1 MCGGHLFAGIVCNG
15 VADVVDVY
23 QRATIEID
31 MVVIACLRMF
41 DSEYEFEVFIASYHD
56 MCHFEIFENLWH
68 HTSDSWLLL
77 RQESGQIK
85 GMFLI
90 GLLTGVVISALTAS
104 CIFVGIR
111 FGDVIQR
118 KKARTAS
125 TEGAAAQNV
134 VNDDSMAKLEAIEEV
149 IGKYYYQEE
158 DINTDQMIEGMY
170 AGIVASLGDPYSVY
184 YTEEEWKEM
193 MQETEGI
200 YYGIGA
206 YISLDK
212 TTGFGKING
221 VIENTPAQD
230 AGLRENDI
238 IYKIEGESAQ
248 GLDLTEIVSRIKG
261 EEGTTVH
268 LTIYR
273 EGEKDYLEMD
283 VVRKKIESPTVNYEM
298 LSNDI
303 GYIQITEFD
312 DVTVN
317 QFSEAM
323 AEIQKAGAA
332 GLILDL
338 RSNPGGS
345 LSAVVDISRQLLPE
359 GLIVYTEDRAG
370 ERVEYS
376 CDGEHEIRIPMVVLI
391 NGNSASA
398 SEILAG
404 AIKDYGKGVL
414 VGTTTFGK
422 GIVQRILPLTD
433 GTAIKLTVSAYYTPK
448 GNNIH
453 NIGIE
458 PDIVC
463 EFDGDA
469 YYDDGIDNQLEQGI
483 KEMNKLMHG

>member
-1 MCGGHLFAGIVCNG
+1 MIVDNDGYSSNNEMNQGAGNQL
-15 VADVVDVY
+15 Y
-23 QRATIEID
+23 PNEPQRET
-31 MVVIACLRMF
+31 
-41 DSEYEFEVFIASYHD
+41 
-56 MCHFEIFENLWH
+56 
-68 HTSDSWLLL
+68 
-77 RQESGQIK
+77 GQIK
-85 GMFLI
+85 GMFLV
-90 GLLTGVVISALTAS
+90 GLLTGVVVSALAAS
-104 CIFVGIR
+104 CIFIGVK
-111 FGDVIQR
+111 FADVIQQR
-118 KKARTAS
+118 RVKPAS
-125 TEGAAAQNV
+125 TEHTAAENV
-134 VNDDSMAKLEAIEEV
+134 VSDDTMAKLEAIEEV
-149 IGKYYYQEE
+149 IEKYYYQEE
-158 DINTDQMIEGMY
+158 DINTDGMIEGMY
-170 AGIVASLGDPYSVY
+170 AGVVASLGDPYSVY
-184 YTEEEWKEM
+184 YTAEEWKEM

-200 YYGIGA
+200 YFGIGA

-238 IYKIEGESAQ
+238 IYKIDGESAQ

-283 VVRKKIESPTVNYEM
+283 VVRKQIESPTVNYEM
-298 LSNDI
+298 LENNI

-317 QFSEAM
+317 QFEEAM
-323 AEIQKAGAA
+323 QAVQGAGAA

-359 GLIVYTEDRAG
+359 GLIVYTEDRSG

-376 CDGEHEIRIPMVVLI
+376 CDGDREIRMPLVVLV

-414 VGTTTFGK
+414 IGTTTFGK

-469 YYDDGIDNQLEQGI
+469 YYDDGYDNQLDMAV
-483 KEMNKLMHG
+483 KELSKLMR

>member
-1 MCGGHLFAGIVCNG
+1 MDNDGYSSNNEMNQGAGNQL
-15 VADVVDVY
+15 Y
-23 QRATIEID
+23 PNEPQRET
-31 MVVIACLRMF
+31 
-41 DSEYEFEVFIASYHD
+41 
-56 MCHFEIFENLWH
+56 
-68 HTSDSWLLL
+68 
-77 RQESGQIK
+77 GQIK
-85 GMFLI
+85 GMFLV
-90 GLLTGVVISALTAS
+90 GLLTGVVVSALAAS
-104 CIFVGIR
+104 CIFIGIK
-111 FGDVIQR
+111 FADVIQQR
-118 KKARTAS
+118 RVKPAS
-125 TEGAAAQNV
+125 TEHTAAENV
-134 VNDDSMAKLEAIEEV
+134 VSDDTMAKLEAIEEV
-149 IGKYYYQEE
+149 IEKYYYQEE
-158 DINTDQMIEGMY
+158 DINTDGMIEGMY
-170 AGIVASLGDPYSVY
+170 AGVVASLGDPYSVY
-184 YTEEEWKEM
+184 YTAEEWKEM

-200 YYGIGA
+200 YFGIGA

-238 IYKIEGESAQ
+238 IYKIDGESAQ

-283 VVRKKIESPTVNYEM
+283 VVRKQIESPTVNYEM
-298 LSNDI
+298 LENNI

-317 QFSEAM
+317 QFEEAM
-323 AEIQKAGAA
+323 QAVQGAGAA

-359 GLIVYTEDRAG
+359 GLIVYTEDRSG

-376 CDGEHEIRIPMVVLI
+376 CDGDREIRMPLVVLV

-414 VGTTTFGK
+414 IGTTTFGK

-463 EFDGDA
+463 EFDADA
-469 YYDDGIDNQLEQGI
+469 YYDDGYDNQLDMAV
-483 KEMNKLMHG
+483 KELSKLMR

>member
-1 MCGGHLFAGIVCNG
+1 MYPNEP
-15 VADVVDVY
+15 
-23 QRATIEID
+23 QRET
-31 MVVIACLRMF
+31 
-41 DSEYEFEVFIASYHD
+41 
-56 MCHFEIFENLWH
+56 
-68 HTSDSWLLL
+68 
-77 RQESGQIK
+77 GQIK
-85 GMFLI
+85 GMFLV
-90 GLLTGVVISALTAS
+90 GLLTGVVVSALAAS
-104 CIFVGIR
+104 CIFIGIK
-111 FGDVIQR
+111 FADVIQQR
-118 KKARTAS
+118 RVKPAS
-125 TEGAAAQNV
+125 TEHTAAENV
-134 VNDDSMAKLEAIEEV
+134 VSDDTMAKLEAIEEV
-149 IGKYYYQEE
+149 IEKYYYQEE
-158 DINTDQMIEGMY
+158 DINTDGMIEGMY
-170 AGIVASLGDPYSVY
+170 AGVVASLGDPYSVY
-184 YTEEEWKEM
+184 YTAEEWKEM

-200 YYGIGA
+200 YFGIGA

-238 IYKIEGESAQ
+238 IYKIDGESAQ

-283 VVRKKIESPTVNYEM
+283 VVRKQIESPTVNYEM
-298 LSNDI
+298 LENNI

-317 QFSEAM
+317 QFEEAM
-323 AEIQKAGAA
+323 QAVQGAGAA

-359 GLIVYTEDRAG
+359 GLIVYTEDRSG

-376 CDGEHEIRIPMVVLI
+376 CDGDREIRMPLVVLV

-414 VGTTTFGK
+414 IGTTTFGK

-463 EFDGDA
+463 EFDADA
-469 YYDDGIDNQLEQGI
+469 YYDDGYDNQLDMAV
-483 KEMNKLMHG
+483 KELSKLMR

>member
-1 MCGGHLFAGIVCNG
+1 MNG
-15 VADVVDVY
+15 PK
-23 QRATIEID
+23 QEP
-31 MVVIACLRMF
+31 
-41 DSEYEFEVFIASYHD
+41 
-56 MCHFEIFENLWH
+56 
-68 HTSDSWLLL
+68 
-77 RQESGQIK
+77 RQTKE
-85 GMFLI
+85 MFLV
-90 GLLTGVVISALTAS
+90 GLLTGVIISALTAS
-104 CIFVGIR
+104 CIFIGVKFADLMQHR
-111 FGDVIQR
+111 RAKPVSMEE
-118 KKARTAS
+118 TAA
-125 TEGAAAQNV
+125 ENV

-149 IGKYYYQEE
+149 IGEYYYQEE
-158 DINTDQMIEGMY
+158 DINTDAMIEGMY
-170 AGIVASLGDPYSVY
+170 AGIVDSLGDPYSVY
-184 YTEEEWKEM
+184 YTAEEWKQM
-193 MQETEGI
+193 MQDTEGI

-238 IYKIEGESAQ
+238 IYEIDGESAQ

-273 EGEKDYLEMD
+273 EGESDYLEMD
-283 VVRKKIESPTVNYEM
+283 VVRRQIESPTVNYEM
-298 LSNDI
+298 LDDHI

-317 QFSEAM
+317 QFDEAM
-323 AEIQKAGAA
+323 KEIQKADAA

-359 GLIVYTEDRAG
+359 GLIVYTEDRSG
-370 ERVEYS
+370 KRVEYS
-376 CDGEHEIRIPMVVLI
+376 CDGDHEIRIPLVVLV

-404 AIKDYGKGVL
+404 AIKDYEKGLL

-458 PDIVC
+458 PDIIC

-469 YYDDGIDNQLEQGI
+469 YYDDGFDNQLERGI
-483 KEMNKLMHG
+483 EEINKMLSR

>member
-1 MCGGHLFAGIVCNG
+1 
-15 VADVVDVY
+15 
-23 QRATIEID
+23 
-31 MVVIACLRMF
+31 
-41 DSEYEFEVFIASYHD
+41 
-56 MCHFEIFENLWH
+56 
-68 HTSDSWLLL
+68 
-77 RQESGQIK
+77 
-85 GMFLI
+85 MFLI

>member
-1 MCGGHLFAGIVCNG
+1 MIVDNDGYSSNNEMNQGAGNQL
-15 VADVVDVY
+15 Y
-23 QRATIEID
+23 PNEPQRET
-31 MVVIACLRMF
+31 
-41 DSEYEFEVFIASYHD
+41 
-56 MCHFEIFENLWH
+56 
-68 HTSDSWLLL
+68 
-77 RQESGQIK
+77 GQIK
-85 GMFLI
+85 GMFLV
-90 GLLTGVVISALTAS
+90 GLLTGVVVSALAAS
-104 CIFVGIR
+104 CIFIGIK
-111 FGDVIQR
+111 FADVIQQR
-118 KKARTAS
+118 RVKPAS
-125 TEGAAAQNV
+125 TEHTAAENV
-134 VNDDSMAKLEAIEEV
+134 VSDDTMAKLEAIEEV
-149 IGKYYYQEE
+149 IEKYYYQEE
-158 DINTDQMIEGMY
+158 DINTDGMIEGMY
-170 AGIVASLGDPYSVY
+170 AGVVASLGDPYSVY
-184 YTEEEWKEM
+184 YTAEEWKEM

-200 YYGIGA
+200 YFGIGA

-238 IYKIEGESAQ
+238 IYKIDGESAQ

-283 VVRKKIESPTVNYEM
+283 VVRKQIESPTVNYEM
-298 LSNDI
+298 LENNI

-317 QFSEAM
+317 QFEEAM
-323 AEIQKAGAA
+323 QAVQGAGAA

-359 GLIVYTEDRAG
+359 GLIVYTEDRSG

-376 CDGEHEIRIPMVVLI
+376 CDGDREIRMPLVVLV

-414 VGTTTFGK
+414 IGTTTFGK

-463 EFDGDA
+463 EFDADA
-469 YYDDGIDNQLEQGI
+469 YYDDGYDNQLDMAV
-483 KEMNKLMHG
+483 KELSKLMR